1 MEVELDPH
9 TSNNLDFSPVPSAPP
24 IELVASY
31 IAETS
36 IVRAIVQGSGGPE
49 NTEITDAGLRF
60 VRHLLATTT
69 PSLCNA
75 LPNLKHSESIRE
87 IAREFIKQ
95 SGSAAVA
102 LHSMY
107 AVMQP

>member
-1 MEVELDPH
+1 MELDPLAP
-9 TSNNLDFSPVPSAPP
+9 NNLDFSPVPSSPP

-36 IVRAIVQGSGGPE
+36 IVRAIIQGSGGPD
-49 NTEITDAGLRF
+49 NAEITESGLRF
-60 VRHLLATTT
+60 VRHLLATGR
-69 PSLCNA
+69 PSPCSS
-75 LPNLKHSESIRE
+75 LPNLKDTDCIRE

-95 SGSAAVA
+95 AGSAAVA
-102 LHSMY
+102 LHTMY

>member
-1 MEVELDPH
+1 MELDPLAP
-9 TSNNLDFSPVPSAPP
+9 NDLDFSPVPSSPP

-36 IVRAIVQGSGGPE
+36 IVRAIIQGSGGPE
-49 NTEITDAGLRF
+49 NSDITESGLRF
-60 VRHLLATTT
+60 IRHLLATSR
-69 PSLCNA
+69 PSPCGS
-75 LPNLKHSESIRE
+75 LPNLKDSDCIKE
-87 IAREFIKQ
+87 IAREFVRE

-102 LHSMY
+102 LHTMY

>member
-1 MEVELDPH
+1 MELDPH
-9 TSNNLDFSPVPSAPP
+9 TSNNLDFSPVPSSPP

-36 IVRAIVQGSGGPE
+36 IVRAIVLGSGGPE
-49 NTEITDAGLRF
+49 NSEITEAGLRF
-60 VRHLLATTT
+60 VRHLLATS
-69 PSLCNA
+69 SLSGS
-75 LPNLKHSESIRE
+75 LPNLKHAECIRE

-102 LHSMY
+102 LHTMY

>member
-1 MEVELDPH
+1 MELDPIA
-9 TSNNLDFSPVPSAPP
+9 SNNLDFSPVPSSPP

-49 NTEITDAGLRF
+49 NSEITESGLRF
-60 VRHLLATTT
+60 VRHLLAT
-69 PSLCNA
+69 SNA
-75 LPNLKHSESIRE
+75 SSGGSLPNLKNTDCIRE
-87 IAREFIKQ
+87 IAREFMAR

-102 LHSMY
+102 LHTMY

>member
-1 MEVELDPH
+1 MEIDPH
-9 TSNNLDFSPVPSAPP
+9 TSNDLDFSPVPSSPP

-49 NTEITDAGLRF
+49 NAEITEAGLRF
-60 VRHLLATTT
+60 VRHLLATLA
-69 PSLCNA
+69 PSLSGS
-75 LPNLKHSESIRE
+75 LPNLKHSECIRE
-87 IAREFIKQ
+87 VAREFIRQ

-102 LHSMY
+102 LHTMY